1 MYDGSGL
8 EGSSRTGFH
17 WKVRSMVAGQGA
29 RTAVAMAVAKHAGI
43 AGVARIQYF
52 LLFPVEE
59 NSNQIVILK
68 QSHII

>member
-8 EGSSRTGFH
+8 EGSSRTGM
-17 WKVRSMVAGQGA
+17 VRSMVAGQGA

>member
-8 EGSSRTGFH
+8 KGSSRTGFH
-17 WKVRSMVAGQGA
+17 WKGVSMLAGKGA
-29 RTAVAMAVAKHAGI
+29 RTAVAMAVVKHVGI

-59 NSNQIVILK
+59 NSNQIVDLK
-68 QSHII
+68 QSCII